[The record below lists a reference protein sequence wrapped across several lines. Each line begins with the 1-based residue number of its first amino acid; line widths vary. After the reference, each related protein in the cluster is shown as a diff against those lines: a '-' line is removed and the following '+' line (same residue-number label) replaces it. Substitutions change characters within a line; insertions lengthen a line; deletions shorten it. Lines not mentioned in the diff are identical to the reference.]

1 MLQSA
6 SMPKKN
12 DNEFPLTFTNLQ
24 FEELTDLLKSYLKI
38 TALNNIKENEI
49 EKNVWILYSA
59 KYNQDEIARILH
71 LSQSTISRT
80 LTGRAETKKEE
91 T

>member
-1 MLQSA
+1 
-6 SMPKKN
+6 MPKKN